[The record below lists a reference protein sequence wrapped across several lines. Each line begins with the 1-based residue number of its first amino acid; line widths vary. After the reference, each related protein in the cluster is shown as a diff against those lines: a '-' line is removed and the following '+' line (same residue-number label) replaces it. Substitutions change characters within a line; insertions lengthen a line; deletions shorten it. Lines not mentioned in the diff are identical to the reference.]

1 MFGKKKSTK
10 STLANSSSKINK
22 SEAASK
28 KTVKSNR
35 PKYRYIAMVRTNNG
49 GWVHDWS
56 EGKDGHSLSSS
67 GRWTDAKMRSS
78 KKEAA
83 KVADQLASGFS
94 KSENAKAWVRS
105 VKL

>member
-1 MFGKKKSTK
+1 MVWLKG
-10 STLANSSSKINK
+10 
-22 SEAASK
+22 SK
-28 KTVKSNR
+28 KRDNSHGKSKR
-35 PKYRYIAMVRTNNG
+35 PKYRYIAMVRTHNG
-49 GWVHDWS
+49 DWMQDWS

-67 GRWTDAKMRSS
+67 WRWTDAKLRSS

-83 KVADQLASGFS
+83 KVANELASGFS